1 VQRAVVKGR
10 QAILGYVASD
20 GAETTRVVH
29 PLGLAVKGSVWYLL
43 AGTERGQRTF
53 RVDRICSVELS
64 DQAVER
70 PTGFDVADAWSL
82 VAAELEERRAPCR
95 ARAMVDPDSV
105 SLVRWVF
112 GNNVRIGPAADDGRI
127 EVELRSSSSRALAG
141 QISGFGN
148 LVEVIEPNEIRQLLA
163 GIARELSETYLNQ
176 ADSGA

>member
-1 VQRAVVKGR
+1 M
-10 QAILGYVASD
+10 S
-20 GAETTRVVH
+20 GA
-29 PLGLAVKGSVWYLL
+29 
-43 AGTERGQRTF
+43 
-53 RVDRICSVELS
+53 
-64 DQAVER
+64 
-70 PTGFDVADAWSL
+70 
-82 VAAELEERRAPCR
+82 
-95 ARAMVDPDSV
+95 AMVDPDSV